1 MTRRCLVVFPG
12 LVALGVER
20 RSLRV
25 QGSNRLR
32 EEENQTISSFFSQMF
47 LITDGA
53 NTNTLVS
60 HSWLN
65 IWISELTFKGLF
77 SLLKVFFPQS
87 SLNKAVDEK
96 LADTTK
102 SMPIDAPIYA
112 RWNISHIN
120 GLQFTCSMREKVCR
134 QSLEKR
140 SK

>member
-53 NTNTLVS
+53 
-60 HSWLN
+60 
-65 IWISELTFKGLF
+65 ELIHLF
-77 SLLKVFFPQS
+77 HTRGS
-87 SLNKAVDEK
+87 
-96 LADTTK
+96 
-102 SMPIDAPIYA
+102 IYGSP
-112 RWNISHIN
+112 N
-120 GLQFTCSMREKVCR
+120 
-134 QSLEKR
+134 
-140 SK
+140 